1 MTAFLLLVA
10 ATLLVSLG
18 GGMYQALRGPTR
30 GDRMLVIQLLGTGAV
45 AVLILMAEATNDP
58 ALVDIALVLALL
70 AAITI
75 VAFVR
80 CAWPVEDTDE
90 PGS

>member
-1 MTAFLLLVA
+1 MTVFLLLVVA
-10 ATLLVSLG
+10 ILLVSLG
-18 GGMYQALRGPTR
+18 GGMIQALRGPTR
-30 GDRMLVIQLLGTGAV
+30 GDRMLVVQLLGTGAV
-45 AVLILMAEATNDP
+45 AVLVLLAEAGHDP

-70 AAITI
+70 AAITM

-80 CAWPVEDTDE
+80 CAWPLEDADE